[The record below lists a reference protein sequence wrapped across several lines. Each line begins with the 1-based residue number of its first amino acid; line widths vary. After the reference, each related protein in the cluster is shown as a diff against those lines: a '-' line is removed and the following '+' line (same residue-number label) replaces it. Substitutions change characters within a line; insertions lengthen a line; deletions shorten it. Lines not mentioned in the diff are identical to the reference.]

1 MMISKQDV
9 MKAASSLQVCAGE
22 VAGAEAALHA
32 AHDIFKYHTTA
43 AVLLVNAE
51 KEFNTINR
59 KAMRHSISLISPI
72 ISTYVSNCLTRQF
85 VHSLLEGQKFN

>member
-1 MMISKQDV
+1 MMISKQD

-32 AHDIFKYHTTA
+32 AHHIFKYHTTA

-59 KAMRHSISLISPI
+59 KAMLHNISLISPI
-72 ISTYVSNCLTRQF
+72 IFTYISNCLTRQF
-85 VHSLLEGQKFN
+85 VHSLLEEQKFN